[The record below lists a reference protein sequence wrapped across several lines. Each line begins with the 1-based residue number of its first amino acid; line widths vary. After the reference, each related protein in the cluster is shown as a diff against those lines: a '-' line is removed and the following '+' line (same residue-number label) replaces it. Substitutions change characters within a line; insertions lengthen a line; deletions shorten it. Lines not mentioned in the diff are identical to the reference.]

1 VIWRAD
7 TDKAHRCPGRSLP
20 DGHPRECNGYVS
32 CEETGGMFRRLHVYR
47 CGTCGMRVTV
57 FPGWPHYP
65 GTEHYKWRAYH
76 WWRSTFTYPTGYLR
90 DAIRW
95 YGVRGG
101 IRHQWRTFKIL
112 HAIRA
117 GRRGKDRK

>member
-20 DGHPRECNGYVS
+20 EGHPRVCNGGYVS
-32 CEETGGMFRRLHVYR
+32 CEETGWRFRRLHVYR

-65 GTEHYKWRAYH
+65 GTERYWSR
-76 WWRSTFTYPTGYLR
+76 F
-90 DAIRW
+90 RW
-95 YGVRGG
+95 FWTRG
-101 IRHQWRTFKIL
+101 IRYKIGWQAERLRVKARGWRP
-112 HAIRA
+112 
-117 GRRGKDRK
+117 